1 MERVRLREQLDRLAQ
16 ARAEVE
22 QLRERADK
30 TAAEAVEARAAQA
43 SRAADLAAEQRRKSG
58 AAAARER
65 AEALEAEAARLRE
78 QVHSAN
84 DQSQAAFTEN
94 ARLEAEHE
102 RRLGALARRLD
113 LAWELVELSRAEMER
128 LVRESGAE

>member
-16 ARAEVE
+16 ARAEVD

-30 TAAEAVEARAAQA
+30 IAAEAEKTREAQA
-43 SRAADLAAEQRRKSG
+43 SRAADLAAEQRRKNG
-58 AAAARER
+58 ADAARER
-65 AEALEAEAARLRE
+65 VQALETEAERLKE
-78 QVHSAN
+78 QIHGTN

-94 ARLEAEHE
+94 ARQEAEHE
-102 RRLGALARRLD
+102 KRLGALARRLD
-113 LAWELVELSRAEMER
+113 LARELLELSRTEMER

>member
-30 TAAEAVEARAAQA
+30 TAAEAAEARAAQA
-43 SRAADLAAEQRRKSG
+43 SRAADLAAEQHRKSG

-65 AEALEAEAARLRE
+65 AEAL
-78 QVHSAN
+78 
-84 DQSQAAFTEN
+84 
-94 ARLEAEHE
+94 
-102 RRLGALARRLD
+102 
-113 LAWELVELSRAEMER
+113 
-128 LVRESGAE
+128 

>member
-1 MERVRLREQLDRLAQ
+1 M
-16 ARAEVE
+16 
-22 QLRERADK
+22 
-30 TAAEAVEARAAQA
+30 
-43 SRAADLAAEQRRKSG
+43 
-58 AAAARER
+58 
-65 AEALEAEAARLRE
+65 
-78 QVHSAN
+78 HSAN

-113 LAWELVELSRAEMER
+113 LARELVELSRTEMER